1 MKCIECE
8 VLAPAG
14 RVTDIVPLLEN
25 GADAIYVGLAGYS
38 ARPQSSDF
46 TAEEIG
52 RILPVIHGAGK
63 MLFVAVNANVP
74 GQEIEGLCGII
85 QELDDRG
92 IDALII

>member
-74 GQEIEGLCGII
+74 GGRSKDCAGSYRNLMTEGST
-85 QELDDRG
+85 R
-92 IDALII
+92 